1 MKKTTKKTVSPVKTT
16 TTKKKTTTTTSSSK
30 LFDKETNILVLV
42 ESPNK
47 TATIKKILQDGGY
60 KNAKVV
66 ASVGH
71 FVELKDGCGYKRTGV
86 YPSDHFRMVFEIMPD
101 KKDVFEKM
109 KKAVE
114 AADLVFICSD
124 EDREGEAIGGHMKNF
139 LKIPAK
145 KCRRATFHEITP
157 TAVLGALETPRDL
170 DEDLIN
176 AAHTRQ
182 ALDKMVGYALSP
194 VAKAEVNC
202 KSVGRCQSAGLK
214 LIVEREKEIENF
226 KVEKYFDLFLHFW
239 KKETEFKAK
248 YVGTATK
255 EIKRLPDKA
264 ACDSIKKQ
272 CAGKPYY
279 IDTIAQK
286 EQKESPKPPFTTSTF
301 QQEANH
307 AYGMSIDSAMMCAQK
322 LFEGIQIK
330 GEHIAL
336 ITYIRTDDCSMA
348 PEFAAKLGDY
358 VKTQYG
364 TKYYAPIKKPSKTA
378 ETAQEAHECLRII
391 DLNMTPEKLSTYIT
405 EKNLLKVYK
414 LIWERTIM
422 SSMAPAIIGDTQY
435 NIKNGDNLFVMH
447 SREVIFDG
455 YRRVHVDSEDEI
467 KADEVVKETFEE
479 AEVLKKTTL
488 VEEAKETQP
497 PKRYSEAS
505 FIKELDKR
513 GIGRPSTF
521 ATIIKTLL
529 SESRGY
535 CVLSEKLIHP
545 TAKGRKLSEFLDEKF
560 PDLFN
565 LHYTSELEDDLDK
578 IARGQL
584 GQEDFLRDFYNNL
597 EGLIKKIDSEERVCP
612 QCGSLMVKRHSK
624 FGAFWGCSA
633 YPKCKYIAHQER

>member
-1 MKKTTKKTVSPVKTT
+1 
-16 TTKKKTTTTTSSSK
+16 
-30 LFDKETNILVLV
+30 
-42 ESPNK
+42 
-47 TATIKKILQDGGY
+47 
-60 KNAKVV
+60 
-66 ASVGH
+66 
-71 FVELKDGCGYKRTGV
+71 
-86 YPSDHFRMVFEIMPD
+86 
-101 KKDVFEKM
+101 
-109 KKAVE
+109 
-114 AADLVFICSD
+114 
-124 EDREGEAIGGHMKNF
+124 
-139 LKIPAK
+139 
-145 KCRRATFHEITP
+145 
-157 TAVLGALETPRDL
+157 
-170 DEDLIN
+170 
-176 AAHTRQ
+176 
-182 ALDKMVGYALSP
+182 
-194 VAKAEVNC
+194 
-202 KSVGRCQSAGLK
+202 
-214 LIVEREKEIENF
+214 
-226 KVEKYFDLFLHFW
+226 
-239 KKETEFKAK
+239 
-248 YVGTATK
+248 
-255 EIKRLPDKA
+255 
-264 ACDSIKKQ
+264 
-272 CAGKPYY
+272 
-279 IDTIAQK
+279 
-286 EQKESPKPPFTTSTF
+286 
-301 QQEANH
+301 
-307 AYGMSIDSAMMCAQK
+307 
-322 LFEGIQIK
+322 
-330 GEHIAL
+330 
-336 ITYIRTDDCSMA
+336 MA

-364 TKYYAPIKKPSKTA
+364 AKYYAPVKKPAKTA

-391 DLNMTPEKLSTYIT
+391 DLDMTPERLSTYIS

-435 NIKNGDNLFVMH
+435 NIKNGENLFVMH

-633 YPKCKYIAHQER
+633 YPKCKYIAH